1 MAQQQK
7 SPINYGSTSNHGNS
21 AVSLALPPS
30 PKIPTHMTTYTAGE
44 DAGRLAS
51 MAKEFGLAKR
61 REPREG
67 VRERVVEE
75 LGELNL
81 HRLKLWYDHMSSLD
95 DEYLDE
101 IKFSVFSAHQS
112 GEDLS
117 ESEWGDDEAEEET
130 DQLSALPLNK
140 QAALQVED
148 GALDSHAV
156 HLGGTLASATLG
168 IIKGANIH
176 FQ

>member
-1 MAQQQK
+1 
-7 SPINYGSTSNHGNS
+7 
-21 AVSLALPPS
+21 
-30 PKIPTHMTTYTAGE
+30 MTTYIAGE

-67 VRERVVEE
+67 VRKRVVEE

-81 HRLKLWYDHMSSLD
+81 HRLKVGGYLSLSIDVWALHLRLNDFLFYPRASLVSPKLWYDHMSSLD
-95 DEYLDE
+95 EEYLDE

-117 ESEWGDDEAEEET
+117 ESEWGDDEAEQER
-130 DQLSALPLNK
+130 DQLIALPQK
-140 QAALQVED
+140 KPTALQIAD
-148 GALDSHAV
+148 DALDPHAV

-168 IIKGANIH
+168 IIKGMCINV
-176 FQ
+176 Q